1 MNLVHNTK
9 NLSPNTLK
17 LSLWT
22 VLTVCLYGGCFLFI
36 EPILGFLT
44 GDNICD
50 GVGFFM
56 AIDRALWI
64 FSNGNVCSG
73 GGVVVIALAFS
84 FIHGSFASHLLDA
97 VGLKVLIKS
106 GD

>member
-1 MNLVHNTK
+1 MNLVNNTN
-9 NLSPNTLK
+9 NLSSNTLK
-17 LSLWT
+17 LSFWT

-36 EPILGFLT
+36 GPISGFLT
-44 GDNICD
+44 GDNICN

-73 GGVVVIALAFS
+73 GGVVVIALTFS

-97 VGLKVLIKS
+97 VGLKALIKS